1 MDFAFLFSLVV
12 LLLSA
17 VLSLV
22 RGALGPTSLDRMVAV
37 NTFTTQS
44 ILIISVYL
52 ISIGHPEFI
61 DIALLYALIGYVGN
75 LALVQ
80 YFERE
85 WGRGDD

>member
-1 MDFAFLFSLVV
+1 MEVVYLVSLAV

-37 NTFTTQS
+37 NAFTTQS

-52 ISIGHPEFI
+52 VSIGHPEHI

-75 LALVQ
+75 LALAQ

-85 WGRGDD
+85 WGRGNG

>member
-1 MDFAFLFSLVV
+1 MDIVFIVVLLV

-22 RGALGPTSLDRMVAV
+22 RGSLGPTSLDRMVAV

-52 ISIGHPEFI
+52 FSTGHPEYV

-85 WGRGDD
+85 WGRGDG